1 MARQDPK
8 EVAAV
13 ESKSLA
19 ASHSNNTPDA
29 FLSKQKELDM
39 LKKRAM
45 EKDEEMSA
53 LESTLNQRGEERKT
67 EIEILKK
74 DLGHER
80 QAWMTTEK
88 E

>member
-1 MARQDPK
+1 M
-8 EVAAV
+8 AAV

-19 ASHSNNTPDA
+19 ASHSNNTSDA
-29 FLSKQKELDM
+29 LLSKQKELEM

-45 EKDEEMSA
+45 QKEEDLRA
-53 LESTLNQRGEERKT
+53 LESTLTQKGEERKT
-67 EIEILKK
+67 EIETLKK

-80 QAWMTTEK
+80 QTWMATGK